1 MAKILCATRGGEAS
15 YKAQDAAISL
25 ALEQGAELVFIFVV
39 DTAFLNKTE
48 RAFRLDTVT
57 REMDHMGEFLLMM
70 ALERA
75 KKRGAKASLLIR
87 HGDFRSEL
95 IEVGRDPEITAIVLG
110 EPVGE
115 ESSFSLEG
123 VKTFRREIQEATG
136 TEVILAGISRSSD
149 SEI

>member
-1 MAKILCATRGGEAS
+1 MAKILCATRGGESS
-15 YKAQDAAISL
+15 YRAQDTAISI

-75 KKRGAKASLLIR
+75 KNRGAKASLLIR

-95 IEVGRDPEITAIVLG
+95 IEVGSDPEITTIVIG
-110 EPVGE
+110 APVGE
-115 ESSFSLEG
+115 GSSFSLEG
-123 VKTFRREIQEATG
+123 VKAFRQDIEEATG
-136 TEVILAGISRSSD
+136 TEVILSGIPSSD
-149 SEI
+149 DS